1 MSQYIHVAENEGD
14 EPMEVPSEEDGTLL
28 LTTLSA
34 QFPGACG
41 LKYRNQETGT
51 LRGIRLSDG
60 RLYPPDTDWANQVY
74 IVVFPKGICI
84 HLNTFISFSL
94 RHCITIN
101 PPSIE
106 LKTSTFPPHTTP
118 TTRT

>member
-14 EPMEVPSEEDGTLL
+14 EPMEIPSEDDGTLL

-41 LKYRNQETGT
+41 LKYRNHETGT

-60 RLYPPDTDWANQVY
+60 RLYPPDTDWGRQVF
-74 IVVFPKGICI
+74 IVVFPKGMDPFTHRMYSFND
-84 HLNTFISFSL
+84 HLFDS
-94 RHCITIN
+94 
-101 PPSIE
+101 
-106 LKTSTFPPHTTP
+106 FPPLNSALCLVKP
-118 TTRT
+118 TFSDRPI

>member
-1 MSQYIHVAENEGD
+1 MSQYIHVAEEEGD

-41 LKYRNQETGT
+41 LKYRNHDTGT

-60 RLYPPDTDWANQVY
+60 RLYPPDTEWGRQVY
-74 IVVFPKGICI
+74 IAVFPKGNHYNIRNI
-84 HLNTFISFSL
+84 YIWTHSLFPSNNIRLN
-94 RHCITIN
+94 
-101 PPSIE
+101 
-106 LKTSTFPPHTTP
+106 
-118 TTRT
+118 